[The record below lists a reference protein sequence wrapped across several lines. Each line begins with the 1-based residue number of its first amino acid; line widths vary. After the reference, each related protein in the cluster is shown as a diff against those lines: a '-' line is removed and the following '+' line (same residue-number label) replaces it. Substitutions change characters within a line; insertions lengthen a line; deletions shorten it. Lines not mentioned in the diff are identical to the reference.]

1 MKLHSRIFL
10 LLMSLLLGLAIASMG
25 FLYSS
30 ARENV
35 ELETEQRLVT
45 AQRTFTDSLQNQ
57 QTFLSQNVVT
67 VARDWGLRQ
76 AVGQRDT
83 ETMNSVLANHSRRIG
98 ADIAL
103 FVDTQG
109 KMLASTAL
117 NIDRLPTELWS
128 LLNNEDEQR
137 LGVAKLA
144 DRYYQLV
151 FVEVMA
157 PLSMGWIGM
166 GFAVND
172 ALALHHSQVTGVDIS
187 FMETAEPGFEF
198 IASSLDADQKKAINH
213 KGVITQGIWQVSSA
227 GWEDLVLYNELGNH
241 SAGLGV
247 LLQSSLNEPL
257 ARFQSWWMSLL
268 SIYLVI
274 TLLAL
279 GLAYVFARGITRPLH
294 TLMKAAGDIARGDYS
309 TPLDSNR
316 RDEIGFLSR
325 SFAHMQG
332 AISEREHEIQYQ
344 AHHDSVTDA
353 LNRAGFIHRL
363 QNEIEVATE
372 EGRHLIVACC
382 GLNHFKDINDSL
394 GHNWGDKLLAIITE
408 RLGKRFNKQYIAN
421 LNSSEFAVLIST
433 DCVTNAY
440 QLAEQVHQCFATE
453 FNIRGIALS
462 VSSTIGIAAYPENA
476 SDAPGLLRLASVA
489 VNEAKQKRLATVVY
503 DPALDRNSIKRLTL
517 MSELPSA
524 VRNNHLQLYYQPQ
537 VSARAEQ
544 RTVHGV
550 ECLVRWKHAELGFV
564 PPDEFIG
571 LAEKT
576 GYIVELTEW
585 VLRQALS
592 QFAIWRKQKYHLG
605 LSVNISALDIQR
617 EGFEQLLQELL
628 HTYQVPADMLTLE
641 ITESAAMR
649 DPQASIEQL
658 KKLHKLGVRLAIDD
672 FGAGYSSLAYLKKM
686 PVHELKIDKSFV
698 TELDR
703 DKDDETIVRSTIELG
718 HNMGLAVVAEGVE
731 NDRVAWELERLGCDI
746 LQGYHVSKPLPVA
759 SFNEWLEENS
769 REVQSV
775 ARVVDGL
782 PRVL

>member
-45 AQRTFTDSLQNQ
+45 AQRSFTDSLQNQ

-83 ETMNSVLANHSRRIG
+83 ETMESVLANHSRRIG
-98 ADIAL
+98 ADVAL
-103 FVDTQG
+103 FVDSQG
-109 KMLASTAL
+109 TMLASTDL
-117 NIDRLPTELWS
+117 DIDHLPDELWS
-128 LLNNEDEQR
+128 FLNNENEQR
-137 LGVAKLA
+137 LGLAKLA
-144 DRYYQLV
+144 GRYYQLV

-166 GFAVND
+166 GFVVDD
-172 ALALHHSQVTGVDIS
+172 ALAMHHSQVTGVDIS
-187 FMETAEPGFEF
+187 FMETAESGFAF
-198 IASSLDADQKKAINH
+198 VGSSLNADQKKAIND
-213 KGVITQGIWQVSSA
+213 KGVITQGIWQVSSP
-227 GWEDLVLYNELGNH
+227 GWEDLALYSELGNH
-241 SAGLGV
+241 AAGLGV

-268 SIYLVI
+268 SIYLAI

-309 TPLDSNR
+309 TPLDSKR

-332 AISEREHEIQYQ
+332 AISERENEIQYQ
-344 AHHDSVTDA
+344 AHHDSITDA

-363 QNEIEVATE
+363 QDEIKVADEKGT
-372 EGRHLIVACC
+372 HLIVACC

-408 RLGKRFNKQYIAN
+408 RLEQRFNKHCIAN

-433 DCVTNAY
+433 DRVTNAY
-440 QLAEQVHQCFATE
+440 HLAEQIHQCFANE

-476 SDAPGLLRLASVA
+476 PDAQGLLRLASVA
-489 VNEAKQKRLATVVY
+489 ANEAKQRHLTTMVY
-503 DPALDRNSIKRLTL
+503 DPALDQNSIKRLTL

-524 VRNNHLQLYYQPQ
+524 VRNGDLELYYQPQ
-537 VSARAEQ
+537 VSALAEQ

-550 ECLVRWKHAELGFV
+550 ECLVRWKHADLGFV

-585 VLRQALS
+585 VLTQALA
-592 QFAIWRKQKYHLG
+592 QFAIWRKQKYHLT

-617 EGFEQLLQELL
+617 EGFEELLLNLLQS
-628 HTYQVPADMLTLE
+628 HQIPAEMLTLE

-649 DPQASIEQL
+649 DPEASIAQL

-672 FGAGYSSLAYLKKM
+672 YGAGYSSLAYLKKM

-731 NDRVAWELERLGCDI
+731 DARVAWELERLGCDI
-746 LQGYHVSKPLPVA
+746 LQGYYVSKPLPVA
-759 SFNEWLEENS
+759 SLNQWLQENS
-769 REVQSV
+769 RQVPSV
-775 ARVVDGL
+775 TRIVDK
-782 PRVL
+782 VLKT